1 MLFCKPSYI
10 YSKAKKGASSLNVKD
25 VMSKDVATC
34 HPQDYVSEVADQMR
48 TLDIGCLPVISE
60 KKLVG
65 MITDRD
71 IVTRSVAKNVKS
83 KVEDVMTKSIIS
95 VSPDDSTAEA
105 SIVMARNQV
114 RRLPVIEQGK
124 LVGFVSLADL
134 AFPFPHVQEVS
145 NALESISEPRHY

>member
-1 MLFCKPSYI
+1 M
-10 YSKAKKGASSLNVKD
+10 NVKD

>member
-1 MLFCKPSYI
+1 M
-10 YSKAKKGASSLNVKD
+10 NVKD
-25 VMSKDVATC
+25 VMSKEVVTC
-34 HPQDYVSEVADQMR
+34 NPQDYVNEVADQMR
-48 TLDIGCLPVISE
+48 TLDIGCLPVLSN

-71 IVTRSVAKNVKS
+71 IVTRSVAKDAKS

-105 SIVMARNQV
+105 SIIMARNQI
-114 RRLPVIEQGK
+114 RRLPVVENSE

-145 NALESISEPRHY
+145 NAMESISEPRYY